1 LPFIFIKCSE
11 KERFKYALFIVLS
24 RKVVSMRT
32 FKAQS
37 AMEYLMTYGW
47 AILIIAVVLGA
58 LFSLGVF
65 SGASLLGTTCIASS
79 GYLCTGLVLHGGT
92 LSFNFGQSTG
102 VNWLTANVFYLSS
115 GSAAPSSVPSSC
127 DDSISG
133 GLASG
138 QTTQVSLSGTCGN
151 AALPTT
157 VGGTTAGGIWAAY
170 TTSSGGPY
178 FTQVAT
184 LTAKAS

>member
-1 LPFIFIKCSE
+1 
-11 KERFKYALFIVLS
+11 
-24 RKVVSMRT
+24 MRT

-79 GYLCTGLVLHGGT
+79 GYLCTGLVLHGGA
-92 LSFNFGQSTG
+92 LSFTFGQSTG
-102 VNWLTANVFYLSS
+102 VDWLTANVFYLPS
-115 GSAAPSSVPSSC
+115 GSASPSSVPNSC
-127 DDSISG
+127 ANTISG
-133 GLASG
+133 GLVSG
-138 QTTQVSLSGTCGN
+138 QTVSVSLSNTANGCSF
-151 AALPTT
+151 PTT
-157 VGGTTAGGIWAAY
+157 IGGTIAGNIWAAY
-170 TTSSGGPY
+170 TTSSSQSTPY
-178 FTQVAT
+178 LTQVAT

>member
-1 LPFIFIKCSE
+1 
-11 KERFKYALFIVLS
+11 
-24 RKVVSMRT
+24 VVSMRT

-102 VNWLTANVFYLSS
+102 VDWLTANVFYLPS
-115 GSAAPSSVPSSC
+115 GSAAPSSSPSSC
-127 DDSISG
+127 YVTISG

-138 QTTQVSLSGTCGN
+138 QTTPVSLTTGCGFSN
-151 AALPTT
+151 T
-157 VGGTTAGGIWAAY
+157 VGSTIAGNIWAEY